1 MQYLEHQG
9 TQVVVGFGGY
19 ASAPAYSAAHRL
31 RIPVVIHEQNARAGM
46 ANKLGARWA
55 QFIGTAYDATG
66 LKPARMAESGVW
78 DCHCD
83 LP

>member
-1 MQYLEHQG
+1 MPP
-9 TQVVVGFGGY
+9 
-19 ASAPAYSAAHRL
+19 APAYSAAHRL
-31 RIPVVIHEQNARAGM
+31 GIPVVIHEQNARAGM

-66 LKPARMAESGVW
+66 SSPQRMAESSVW